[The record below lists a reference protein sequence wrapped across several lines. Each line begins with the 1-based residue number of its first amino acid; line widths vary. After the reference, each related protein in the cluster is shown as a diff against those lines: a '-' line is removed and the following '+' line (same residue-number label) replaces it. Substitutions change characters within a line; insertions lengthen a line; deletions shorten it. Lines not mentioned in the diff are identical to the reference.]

1 MFDYPRSGK
10 DRRAAKAGADN
21 PPDGEKRKQA
31 DRRVFCEP
39 RHSGPWWVMR
49 GYVRAEKFI
58 LDQGSE

>member
-1 MFDYPRSGK
+1 MFDDPRSGK
-10 DRRAAKAGADN
+10 DRRAAKAGAN